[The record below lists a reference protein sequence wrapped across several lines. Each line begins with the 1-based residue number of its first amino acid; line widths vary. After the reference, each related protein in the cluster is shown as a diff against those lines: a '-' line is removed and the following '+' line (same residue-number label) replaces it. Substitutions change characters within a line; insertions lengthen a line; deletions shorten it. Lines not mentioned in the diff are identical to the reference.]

1 MIETNLLGAM
11 TATEVFLDQL
21 RDGGGDLVNI
31 SSVAGRTAK
40 PGSSVYKQM
49 YKDVEAI
56 SARTWSRSSPLLSR
70 ALRACHSNE
79 ILIRPTKQPL

>member
-40 PGSSVYKQM
+40 PGRRDPDPAHQ
-49 YKDVEAI
+49 A
-56 SARTWSRSSPLLSR
+56 A
-70 ALRACHSNE
+70 ALIPAQC
-79 ILIRPTKQPL
+79 IGCTA